1 MTQERRRKTHLVWT
15 CSSLAPPQLK
25 KAVGHERRGKT
36 PPPTTEEE
44 EETSVPE
51 GKSRSVTDS
60 VDSDSSEHSDE
71 DVDDGSGEWQQGE
84 QGWQVYDGT
93 SSDTPVAEE
102 GPSEA
107 SVVEEAAPT
116 EAPPLPEGGLPPGWT
131 MDQWKWYGHEWLE
144 KNGGK

>member
-1 MTQERRRKTHLVWT
+1 MVL
-15 CSSLAPPQLK
+15 S
-25 KAVGHERRGKT
+25 
-36 PPPTTEEE
+36 TEEE

-102 GPSEA
+102 GPSE